1 MALGF
6 FGSAM
11 ATDSKY
17 REGAK
22 QAGLDRLARATNASA
37 GLMNYD
43 DLVLNN
49 LTQPPTREVKP
60 KAGLDIPTPQGK
72 IKDVDTS
79 VNLEPYEYYQSG
91 INFGKTVTPIG
102 GGDLTPFSNKQV
114 MTIENQDEVIQGIK
128 DHNQQVADME
138 NSILKNLPFSKELGL
153 GLKRV
158 PVPERIPVTDEE
170 KLNYFKAQPYSEEN
184 QAKIDALSQK
194 IRGQKTLDGSI
205 STNTIIDTIADK
217 AETSAK
223 DTKRTILERVTE
235 ASRDT
240 QIALRARKLAVD
252 NVRRKEYLVKLEY
265 MYGNPETAKT
275 LETELQAEIKGV
287 QLVDNTVKQ
296 LQGEQAV
303 LDFNNGNTARGNAL
317 WSDAIKRNVVVIPRD
332 DNNFDV
338 EMDGQLVHE
347 NISLTE
353 LTNKFRLQTDR
364 PYREQRIKL
373 QLERNKLVFENKL
386 AMLKDAAMTQQKLA
400 EIMAEAGAKVRVD
413 DTGNGVIV
421 TFGQQSYMLEKSPAI
436 DVETNEP
443 IKGKYTYTYVPVAT
457 QGVNTGNAYQTAA
470 GE

>member
-102 GGDLTPFSNKQV
+102 GGDLTPFSIKKV
-114 MTIENQDEVIQGIK
+114 MTTDNQDEVIQGIK
-128 DHNQQVADME
+128 DHNQQVTDME
-138 NSILKNLPFSKELGL
+138 NSILKNLPFAKDL

-170 KLNYFKAQPYSEEN
+170 KLKYFQAQPYSQEN

-217 AETSAK
+217 AETSKK

-347 NISLTE
+347 NINLTE

-373 QLERNKLVFENKL
+373 QQERNRLVFENKL
-386 AMLKDAAMTQQKLA
+386 AMLKDAAMTQQELA
-400 EIMAEAGAKVRVD
+400 KIMAEAGAKVRVD

-421 TFGQQSYMLEKSPAI
+421 TFGQQSYVLEKSKAI
-436 DVETNEP
+436 GPDGEE
-443 IKGKYTYTYVPVAT
+443 IKGKYRYTYVPVDT
-457 QGVNTGNAYQTAA
+457 QGVNTGNAYKTAA

>member
-60 KAGLDIPTPQGK
+60 KAGLDIPTPK
-72 IKDVDTS
+72 RNIKDVDTS

-138 NSILKNLPFSKELGL
+138 NSILKNLPFLGE

-217 AETSAK
+217 AETSKK

-347 NISLTE
+347 NIDVTE

-364 PYREQRIKL
+364 PYRELRIKL
-373 QLERNKLVFENKL
+373 QQERNKLVFENKL
-386 AMLKDAAMTQQKLA
+386 AMLKDAAMTQQELA
-400 EIMAEAGAKVRVD
+400 KIMAEAGAKVRVD

-421 TFGQQSYMLEKSPAI
+421 TFGQQSYVLEKSRAI
-436 DVETNEP
+436 GPDGEE
-443 IKGKYTYTYVPVAT
+443 IKGKYRYTYVPVDT